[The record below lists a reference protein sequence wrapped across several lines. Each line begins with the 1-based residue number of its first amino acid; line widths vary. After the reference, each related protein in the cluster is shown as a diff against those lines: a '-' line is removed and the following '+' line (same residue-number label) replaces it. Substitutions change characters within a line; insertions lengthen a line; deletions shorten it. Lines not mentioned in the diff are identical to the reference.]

1 MTLQTRFEDADDSP
15 GLLLWR
21 VSMRWQAEMR
31 AALAPFGLTHTQFVL
46 LASLAWLGSHSQDCV
61 TQRDLADHAATD
73 IMMTSQ
79 VLRTLEAKGFLVRR
93 PHPQDARAR
102 DLRITPAGTTVVNK
116 AIVAVESCDAAF
128 FARAGRTQDGLVQ
141 GLRAAASS
149 RSDFPP
155 AADNPGASPPS
166 AAADDSSR

>member
-1 MTLQTRFEDADDSP
+1 
-15 GLLLWR
+15 
-21 VSMRWQAEMR
+21 
-31 AALAPFGLTHTQFVL
+31 
-46 LASLAWLGSHSQDCV
+46 
-61 TQRDLADHAATD
+61 
-73 IMMTSQ
+73 
-79 VLRTLEAKGFLVRR
+79 
-93 PHPQDARAR
+93 
-102 DLRITPAGTTVVNK
+102 VNK